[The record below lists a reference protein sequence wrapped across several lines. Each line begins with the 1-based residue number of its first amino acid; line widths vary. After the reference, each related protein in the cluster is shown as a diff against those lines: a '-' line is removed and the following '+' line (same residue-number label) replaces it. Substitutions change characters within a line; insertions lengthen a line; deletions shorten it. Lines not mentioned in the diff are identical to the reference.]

1 MLKKDDE
8 TNPNKYV
15 EKNEL
20 TKKPMDLLA
29 ELIRLGFIKPNIS
42 RSDIFRALEVID
54 NFLDKK

>member
-8 TNPNKYV
+8 TNPNQSG

-20 TKKPMDLLA
+20 NKKPMDLLA

-42 RSDIFRALEVID
+42 RSDVSRALEVIG

>member
-8 TNPNKYV
+8 TNPNQSG

-20 TKKPMDLLA
+20 NKKPMGLLA

-42 RSDIFRALEVID
+42 RSDVSRALEVIG

>member
-8 TNPNKYV
+8 TNPNQSG

-20 TKKPMDLLA
+20 NKKPMDLLA

-42 RSDIFRALEVID
+42 RSDVSRALEIIG